1 MIRVKNGC
9 FLNPE
14 SVYIVNIDVV
24 MSKGMCALFISTC
37 PKAEVEA
44 GEYNDIMGG
53 NHDI

>member
-9 FLNPE
+9 FLNSE
-14 SVYIVNIDVV
+14 SVYIVSIDVV

-37 PKAEVEA
+37 SKSEVKA
-44 GEYNDIMGG
+44 GEYIEIMGG